1 MTAYLQITGT
11 IGLIFK
17 SEIKEDEYTNCLK
30 KYVFHHKYVMVSV
43 LFDVFFLILDCLK
56 KYLKFDY
63 KL

>member
-56 KYLKFDY
+56 NI
-63 KL
+63 